1 MSDNYYNI
9 ESKADILSAA
19 IRINALG
26 RSSDS
31 VRTRDANILITK
43 VVLAY
48 LEGEAFEEAKVKE
61 DPEPKT
67 EQGKKLGISL
77 RKLVMAE
84 QFLRQGFKSRVQ
96 IANHLSI
103 TTDTVKTK
111 VLPNLRRRCN
121 VERER
126 FGVTGRYK
134 YRIASLTAY
143 K

>member
-1 MSDNYYNI
+1 MSYNI
-9 ESKADILSAA
+9 ENKNDILDATM
-19 IRINALG
+19 RVFDYVKEC
-26 RSSDS
+26 DS
-31 VRTRDANILITK
+31 VTTRDANFIVAK

-48 LEGEAFEEAKVKE
+48 VKGEVFEEAQVTE

-67 EQGKKLGISL
+67 EQSKKLGVSL
-77 RKLVMAE
+77 ITLSRAE
-84 QFLRQGFKSRVQ
+84 TLLRSGWKSRVQ

>member
-1 MSDNYYNI
+1 MTDNYYNI

-19 IRINALG
+19 IRMNKLG
-26 RSSDS
+26 IDSDS
-31 VRTRDANILITK
+31 LRTLHAANIIAQ

-48 LEGEAFEEAKVKE
+48 VKGEVFQEAQAIEE
-61 DPEPKT
+61 T
-67 EQGKKLGISL
+67 ETETTKKLGVSL
-77 RKLVMAE
+77 MTLARAE
-84 QFLRQGFKSRVQ
+84 TLLRSGWKSKIQ

-103 TTDTVKTK
+103 TTDTVKVK
-111 VLPNLRRRCN
+111 VLPNLRRRHN

-126 FGVTGRYK
+126 FGVTGKYK

>member
-1 MSDNYYNI
+1 MDNYNI
-9 ESKADILSAA
+9 KNSVDILDAA
-19 IRINALG
+19 IHVSRELQG
-26 RSSDS
+26 SDS
-31 VRTRDANILITK
+31 LKTINSSILVSK
-43 VVLAY
+43 VVIAY
-48 LEGEAFEEAKVKE
+48 VKGEVFEEAAKAE
-61 DPEPKT
+61 DTPPKR
-67 EQGKKLGISL
+67 LGVST

-84 QFLRQGFKSRVQ
+84 EFLRKGFKSRVQ

-111 VLPNLRRRCN
+111 VLPNLRRLHN

-126 FGVTGRYK
+126 FGVTGKYK